1 MRTGGFRMTRI
12 HDHDLPPLE
21 PDLSGWQPV
30 VVAIR
35 KQIAQKREEQN
46 MQPIDFAAAR
56 AQRDAGMQ
64 QATNHADEVNEDWSE
79 QAYDFLIAFAQRN
92 HTFQSEDVSDASKR
106 VSNFPQ
112 PPTDRA
118 WGSVYTRAARAG
130 VIEQYG
136 MARSR
141 RRHAS
146 VCILWLSLVFG
157 GNVA

>member
-1 MRTGGFRMTRI
+1 MTRI

-21 PDLSGWQPV
+21 LDLSGWQPV
-30 VVAIR
+30 VSAIR
-35 KQIAQKREEQN
+35 KQIAQQREEQP
-46 MQPIDFAAAR
+46 MQPIDLAAAR

-64 QATNHADEVNEDWSE
+64 RAIEHAEDLNEDWSE

-92 HTFQSEDVSDASKR
+92 ATFQSEDVSDASKR
-106 VSNFPQ
+106 VTGFPQ

-118 WGSVYTRAARAG
+118 WGSIYTRAARAG
-130 VIEQYG
+130 VIEQHG
-136 MARSR
+136 IARSR

-146 VCILWLSLVFG
+146 VCILWRSLVFG